1 MVYFSSKLWYTLV
14 VNRVVNYEIVLIN
27 NFIYIHLC
35 IDACSELKQK
45 DEKGMS

>member
-1 MVYFSSKLWYTLV
+1 MVYFSSKQ
-14 VNRVVNYEIVLIN
+14 VVNYEIVLIN
-27 NFIYIHLC
+27 NFIYIHLD